1 MQSLVTSA
9 PTTNLNL
16 MASSQAATPRAR
28 LLAALSHRTP
38 DRIPFTWGFGA
49 TPEMAA
55 TLRAHLAP
63 QGISWD
69 KLQAA
74 TEDKIHVSP
83 AYRGPACTNP
93 SLGIWGIHVRSA
105 NYGEG
110 HYEEF
115 TDFPLVGLT
124 TPEALDAYPW
134 PNPDWFDYASVAAA
148 IPANCTRATQ
158 FGAGNPFELYCWM
171 TGIEEALVNV
181 LAEPALVQRALEH
194 ITNFLDVRLQ
204 RTLAA
209 APDGIDLVFFADDLG
224 TQQGLLMSREA
235 YREILQPFHR
245 RLTNTVRRL
254 APRAHCLLH
263 SDGAVFDVIPDLLD
277 AGLDTLEAVQ
287 TDAAGMEPERL
298 KRAYGDRLSFQGAI
312 SVQHLLPHGNPATVR
327 AECRRLMD
335 VLGKG
340 GGYVAAPAH
349 AIQVGTPPENV
360 LVMLRTVLG
369 DDDYERALQQARG

>member
-1 MQSLVTSA
+1 MKNNSA
-9 PTTNLNL
+9 
-16 MASSQAATPRAR
+16 STPRER
-28 LLAALSHRTP
+28 VLSALGHRTP

-63 QGISWD
+63 QGVDWD

-74 TEDKIHVSP
+74 TEDKIHVAP
-83 AYRGPACTNP
+83 AYCGPACANP
-93 SLGIWGIHVRSA
+93 SFGIWGINVRSA
-105 NYGEG
+105 DYGEG
-110 HYEEF
+110 HYAEF
-115 TDFPLVGLT
+115 TDFPLAGMT
-124 TPEALDAYPW
+124 TPEVIDAYPW
-134 PNPDWFDYASVAAA
+134 PNPDWFDYASVAAV
-148 IPANCTRATQ
+148 IPANRTRATQ

-171 TGIEEALVNV
+171 TGIEEALMNV
-181 LAEPALVQRALEH
+181 LAEPALVQRALDH
-194 ITNFLDVRLQ
+194 ITGFLDVRLQ

-224 TQQGLLMSREA
+224 TQQGLLMSRDA
-235 YREILQPFHR
+235 YREVLQPFHR

-287 TDAAGMEPERL
+287 TDATGMEPERL
-298 KRAYGDRLSFQGAI
+298 KRTYGDRLSFQGAI

-327 AECRRLMD
+327 AECQRLIE
-335 VLGKG
+335 VLGAR
-340 GGYVAAPAH
+340 GGYIAAPAH

-360 LVMLRTVLG
+360 LAMLRTVLG
-369 DDDYERALQQARG
+369 DDDYERAIQQAQA

>member
-1 MQSLVTSA
+1 MRTNRTS
-9 PTTNLNL
+9 
-16 MASSQAATPRAR
+16 TPRER
-28 LLAALSHRTP
+28 VLSALDHQIP

-49 TPEMAA
+49 TPELAA
-55 TLRAHLAP
+55 NLRAHLAA
-63 QGISWD
+63 QGVDWD
-69 KLQAA
+69 RLQAA
-74 TEDKIHVSP
+74 TEDKIHVAP
-83 AYRGPACTNP
+83 EYRGPDFANP
-93 SLGIWGIHVRSA
+93 SLGIWGIRVRSA

-110 HYEEF
+110 HYDEF
-115 TDFPLVGLT
+115 TDFPLAGMT
-124 TPEALDAYPW
+124 TPEEVDAYPW
-134 PNPDWFDYASVAAA
+134 PNPDWFDYAGLPAA
-148 IPANCTRATQ
+148 IPPNRTRATQ

-171 TGIEEALVNV
+171 TGIEEALMNV

-194 ITNFLDVRLQ
+194 ITDFLDARLL

-209 APDGIDLVFFADDLG
+209 VPGGIDLVFLADDLG
-224 TQQGLLMSREA
+224 TQQGLLMSCES

-245 RLTNTVRRL
+245 RLTDTVRRM

-312 SVQHLLPHGNPATVR
+312 SVQHLLPHGTPDTVR
-327 AECRRLMD
+327 SECKRL
-335 VLGKG
+335 VEVFGAN
-340 GGYVAAPAH
+340 GGYIAAPAH

-360 LVMLRTVLG
+360 LAMLHAVLG
-369 DDDYERALQQARG
+369 DSEYESALRQAARG